1 MLDILTS
8 KMERYREFGFEDVAK
23 LGDEAAAAARAGAK
37 VGDDAAETLADAA
50 RRAEAEKLA
59 KQASGGANPSVTN
72 KVDNAAT
79 GTTPEAA
86 AAAKVDTTNAAKAS
100 EPKVKELNAKN
111 ADEATEA
118 DLAAAKNLEKSEGMI
133 NYCKNNPKTCIA
145 LGGAA
150 TLALYMIINKKTDP
164 AKAAGE
170 MLGEVGKGAFGG
182 LLDGLGLGFITDYL
196 PYMSVCCSCCIC
208 MFIFMFIYKTFLH

>member
-8 KMERYREFGFEDVAK
+8 KMERYREFTNIGKGA
-23 LGDEAAAAARAGAK
+23 DEIGEVIARTS
-37 VGDDAAETLADAA
+37 DDAAETLADAA

-79 GTTPEAA
+79 GTTPDVNAKTPEVTDTKN
-86 AAAKVDTTNAAKAS
+86 AAKVDET
-100 EPKVKELNAKN
+100 KVKAKN
-111 ADEATEA
+111 AEIEAKATATQKA
-118 DLAAAKNLEKSEGMI
+118 DADKLAKSDGMI
-133 NYCKNNPKTCIA
+133 DYCTKNPKTCIA
-145 LGGAA
+145 LGGTAA
-150 TLALYMIINKKTDP
+150 LALYMIINKKTDP

-182 LLDGLGLGFITDYL
+182 LLDGLGLGFIGDYL
-196 PYMSVCCSCCIC
+196 PYMSICCSG
-208 MFIFMFIYKTFLH
+208 FMFLFMFLYMFKTFLH